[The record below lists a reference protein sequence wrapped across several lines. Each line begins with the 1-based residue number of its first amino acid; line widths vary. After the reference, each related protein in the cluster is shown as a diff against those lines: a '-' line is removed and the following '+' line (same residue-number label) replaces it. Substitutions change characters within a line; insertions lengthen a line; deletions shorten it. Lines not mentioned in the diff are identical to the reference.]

1 MSVEMDETL
10 SDLEQI
16 EETEMALL
24 EPEIIVE
31 LEVGEVMVFGDPF
44 EVGQN
49 LDDCQGDNEFNAKG
63 NCGLLTITNM
73 LRLGGFDITES
84 DVTKFALENGL
95 CTDGVWMDPY
105 SRGGT
110 TVMNRQEILACYG
123 IESSFTFDT
132 YEAGGLSEIARYVEQ
147 GYGVN
152 ISVNAGYA
160 WDSPSNIGD
169 GSSNHSILVTGTA
182 YDPNTGELKG
192 LYVCDSGLTQ
202 QDSKAYFL
210 SADRLQDCYVE
221 VPGACM
227 LVTDQPIS

>member
-1 MSVEMDETL
+1 MLIETGEMPG
-10 SDLEQI
+10 DLEQI
-16 EETEMALL
+16 VETEAALL
-24 EPEIIVE
+24 EPEIVVE
-31 LEVGEVMVFGDPF
+31 VEVGEIMVFGDPF

-49 LDDCQGDNEFNAKG
+49 LDDCQGDNEFDAKG

-73 LRLGGFDITES
+73 LRLGGFDVTES

-95 CTDGVWMDPY
+95 CADGIWMDPY

-110 TVMNRQEILACYG
+110 TVLNRQEILARYG
-123 IESSFTFDT
+123 IESRFTFDT
-132 YEAGGLSEIARYVEQ
+132 YEAGSLSEIAHYVEQ

-182 YDPNTGELKG
+182 YDPDTGEFKG

-210 SADRLQDCYVE
+210 SAERLQDCYMDA
-221 VPGACM
+221 PGACM
-227 LVTDQPIS
+227 LVTDQPIR

>member
-1 MSVEMDETL
+1 MSLEMDETL
-10 SDLEQI
+10 SNLEQI
-16 EETEMALL
+16 VESEAALL
-24 EPEIIVE
+24 EPEIVFE
-31 LEVGEVMVFGDPF
+31 PEVGEVMVFGDPF
-44 EVGQN
+44 EVGKN
-49 LDDCQGDNEFNAKG
+49 LDDCQGDNEFNVKG

-73 LRLGGFDITES
+73 LRLGGFHITES
-84 DVTKFALENGL
+84 DVTKFALENNL

-110 TVMNRQEILACYG
+110 TVMNRQEILTRYG

-132 YEAGGLSEIARYVEQ
+132 YEAGGLNEIARYVEQ

-169 GSSNHSILVTGTA
+169 GSTNHSILVTGTA

-202 QDSKAYFL
+202 QDSKAFFL
-210 SADRLQDCYVE
+210 STNRLQDCYVE
-221 VPGACM
+221 ARGACM
-227 LVTDQPIS
+227 LVTDQPIR